1 MKNLAQQ
8 IQRNPEL
15 KDQLLDS
22 YETDSKEVRDFLD
35 SLKTV
40 VVYVVPA
47 LLEAFSTKHQEVH
60 SPKSLKDFMI
70 DRTFIGTLFFDPNEL
85 LWTYVGVSA
94 NGKPLCRPENSDIV
108 QELNDDLV
116 VKWLF

>member
-1 MKNLAQQ
+1 MKNLANQ

-22 YETDSKEVRDFLD
+22 YETDSKEIRDFLD
-35 SLKTV
+35 SLKNV

-47 LLEAFSTKHQEVH
+47 LLEAFSSKHQEVNA
-60 SPKSLKDFMI
+60 PRTLKDFMI

-85 LWTYVGVSA
+85 LWSYVGVSS

-108 QELNDDLV
+108 QELNDDLIL
-116 VKWLF
+116 KWLF

>member
-15 KDQLLDS
+15 KDRLLDS

-47 LLEAFSTKHQEVH
+47 LLEAFSTKHQEINA
-60 SPKSLKDFMI
+60 PKYISDLMSD
-70 DRTFIGTLFFDPNEL
+70 DSWEGTLFNDENDNLWQYLGKNKDGDP
-85 LWTYVGVSA
+85 
-94 NGKPLCRPENSDIV
+94 KCRLERLHVIHTLPVDFKI
-108 QELNDDLV
+108 
-116 VKWLF
+116 KWLF